1 MQPPLAYNHQTL
13 AVPSQAPTDGVVRAL
28 AAQLSPVLGDTAGN
42 RARSLDA
49 LAAAAERGAGLVVL
63 PELCTSGYAFADAA
77 EARAAAEPVDGPS
90 VRAWHEAARAHGLVV
105 VAGLCELDADGALR
119 NSAVVVDPTGVL
131 AVYRKTH
138 LWDREPEIF
147 VPGDLAPPVVD
158 TAAGRIGLA
167 VCFDAAFPEHI
178 RRAALAGAEIVAV
191 PMNSP
196 APPRPTEPIPIE
208 IAIAMA
214 AANASRVYVV
224 QADRTGE
231 ERGVRWAQASVIVDP
246 DGSVDRRP
254 VGRRGAARRRPG
266 PRTRAR
272 QVVGRPQRRLR
283 RSPSRAVLPA
293 EHDPPGADTP
303 MSTPTTRGL
312 LERLED
318 GPVICAE
325 GYLFEFERRGYL
337 QAGAFVPE
345 IVLEQPGARRGPQ
358 PRVRPRGLGRRR
370 GVHVLRAPRE
380 AADDRQGAPARAA
393 QPRSRSR
400 SRRRWRATPARC
412 SAGNICNT
420 NAFSP
425 DAAGRAAVRAMF
437 EEQVGWMVEAGVDM
451 RRRRDVLL
459 GRGGAHRARRHP
471 RVRAAV
477 GHHAVDPPRAR
488 GPRGLDA
495 RRRRAGG
502 SPTPGPTSWAELHP
516 RAEDDA
522 AAARRDPRGR
532 RLPRRRAAGPVP
544 HERGRA
550 ELPVADRRRLRVR
563 AARRPPVPDRARSA
577 AHATATRS
585 PSSPATPTRSA
596 RPTSA
601 SAAATRRT

>member
-1 MQPPLAYNHQTL
+1 MPRRMLVSRSVGTEPRFAPRRATYPTPVEREDTPGPARRLTVQPPLAYNHQTL

-42 RARSLDA
+42 RARSVDA
-49 LAAAAERGAGLVVL
+49 LAVAAERGARLVVL

-90 VRAWHEAARAHGLVV
+90 VRAWHEAAREHGLVV

-147 VPGDLAPPVVD
+147 VPGDLAPPVLD

-246 DGSVDRRP
+246 DGSVIAGS
-254 VGRRGAARRRPG
+254 VGGRGAARRRPR
-266 PRTRAR
+266 PRPRAR

-283 RSPSRAVLPA
+283 RPPSRAVLPA

-312 LERLED
+312 LERLDD

-345 IVLEQPGARRGPQ
+345 IVLEEPGLVEGLSREFVHAGSDVVEAFTYYGHREKL
-358 PRVRPRGLGRRR
+358 RV
-370 GVHVLRAPRE
+370 
-380 AADDRQGAPARAA
+380 DRQGAPARAA
-393 QPRSRSR
+393 QPDRAAR

-412 SAGNICNT
+412 RPATSAT
-420 NAFSP
+420 RTRSRP
-425 DAAGRAAVRAMF
+425 TTAGRAAVRAMF
-437 EEQVGWMVEAGVDM
+437 EEQVGWMVEAG
-451 RRRRDVLL
+451 RRHGRRRDVLV
-459 GRGGAHRARRHP
+459 GRGGADRARRHP
-471 RVRAAV
+471 ARPGCPRSSRCRSTVR
-477 GHHAVDPPRAR
+477 PRSAR
-488 GPRGLDA
+488 AGA

-502 SPTPGPTSWAELHP
+502 SPTPGPTSWA
-516 RAEDDA
+516 
-522 AAARRDPRGR
+522 
-532 RLPRRRAAGPVP
+532 
-544 HERGRA
+544 
-550 ELPVADRRRLRVR
+550 
-563 AARRPPVPDRARSA
+563 
-577 AHATATRS
+577 
-585 PSSPATPTRSA
+585 
-596 RPTSA
+596 
-601 SAAATRRT
+601 